1 MPVLDLRLVLP
12 AAILAI
18 VFLGFDLA
26 DGISAAHGASEHP
39 YRRAVPGYREARTGS
54 VQAKTQYCS
63 DCHGSSGQGYRGFFP
78 IPRIAGQTTEYF
90 ENQLRAF
97 IERRRETRSVINM
110 SRTHGLG
117 REMQAAL
124 ATHFNGLDP
133 RALGGAPRRFV
144 DTGKTIYE
152 AGMPD
157 ANVPACS
164 VCHGR
169 KAEGKGPIPR
179 LAGQLY
185 PYTIKEL
192 VNWDRERGEGGPD
205 ASAVMR
211 PIAHSLTKSQIEA
224 VAAYLSYL
232 E

>member
-1 MPVLDLRLVLP
+1 
-12 AAILAI
+12 LAYW
-18 VFLGFDLA
+18 DCEA
-26 DGISAAHGASEHP
+26 TGAKNLCI
-39 YRRAVPGYREARTGS
+39 AGGVALNC
-54 VQAKTQYCS
+54 VAN
-63 DCHGSSGQGYRGFFP
+63 DYRGFFP

-97 IERRRETRSVINM
+97 VERRRETRSAINM
-110 SRTHGLG
+110 SRTHGLS
-117 REMQAAL
+117 RETQAAL

-164 VCHGR
+164 VCHGL
-169 KAEGKGPIPR
+169 KADGKGPIPR

-185 PYTIKEL
+185 PYHKGTGEL
-192 VNWDRERGEGGPD
+192 GQRAGRRRTRHIRRHAANRAQLD
-205 ASAVMR
+205 
-211 PIAHSLTKSQIEA
+211 H
-224 VAAYLSYL
+224 VAN
-232 E
+232 